1 MPRGRTSQS
10 WPWTVSRWLETVRDD
25 RVEALASRRHPGPRL
40 KLSLAQRA
48 CLAEQLLAG
57 AGARAH
63 GFSTDLWTAP
73 RVQRLLREQYGVEY
87 HVNDIPALLRK
98 LRFTPHQPET
108 RARER
113 HADEIAQGRECDWP
127 RSKKSEPAGRRDRF
141 LGRNGLFDA
150 AHRAA
155 HLGAARRHAEA
166 VAPTQAPAAA
176 IGMIRISP

>member
-1 MPRGRTSQS
+1 MSKHWHRGVIRGRGSN
-10 WPWTVSRWLETVRDD
+10 SRWRSA
-25 RVEALASRRHPGPRL
+25 RVWRSSCWRGR
-40 KLSLAQRA
+40 
-48 CLAEQLLAG
+48 G
-57 AGARAH
+57 AGAH

-127 RSKKSEPAGRRDRF
+127 RRKTKRAGR
-141 LGRNGLFDA
+141 
-150 AHRAA
+150 
-155 HLGAARRHAEA
+155 
-166 VAPTQAPAAA
+166 AP
-176 IGMIRISP
+176 